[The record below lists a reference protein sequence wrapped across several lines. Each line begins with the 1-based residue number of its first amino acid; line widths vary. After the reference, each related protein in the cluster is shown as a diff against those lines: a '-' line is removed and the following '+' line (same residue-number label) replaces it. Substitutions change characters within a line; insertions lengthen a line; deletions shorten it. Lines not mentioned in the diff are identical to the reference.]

1 MTGAVKSRPACAR
14 PPDTDTMDGPTHPD
28 DRMIRIYGQ
37 LAPVYDVM
45 HRRWLRF
52 AGGEAQAALEAAVR
66 IAISPRATL
75 LDAGCGTGRFAR
87 AMLSEGMSPGK
98 MTLLDPSKS
107 MLEACKDIPVR
118 RMLGRLEALP
128 FADATFDIVTCAWV
142 LETCPATERALDELC
157 RVVRP
162 GGVLC
167 LAFCADKPNSGLLGS
182 LVRRLLT
189 FRGTGRFLQTANVIS
204 MLRCSMSCD
213 VRIVPVAGPAA
224 MIVARRAVKD
234 DATRCP
240 HTSSGTTECVTV
252 DSLRQPQ

>member
-1 MTGAVKSRPACAR
+1 
-14 PPDTDTMDGPTHPD
+14 
-28 DRMIRIYGQ
+28 MIRIYGQ
-37 LAPVYDVM
+37 LAPVYDVL

-87 AMLSEGMSPGK
+87 AMLSEGMSPDK
-98 MTLLDPSKS
+98 LTLLDPSEA
-107 MLEACKDIPVR
+107 MLQACKDIPVR
-118 RMLGRLEALP
+118 RMIGRLEALP
-128 FADATFDIVTCAWV
+128 FADATFDIVTCAWA
-142 LETCPATERALDELC
+142 LETCPAPNRSLDELC

-162 GGVLC
+162 GGMLC

-182 LVRRLLT
+182 LARRLLT

-204 MLRCSMSCD
+204 MLQSSVSCD

-234 DATRCP
+234 DATWRLRA
-240 HTSSGTTECVTV
+240 SSGTTACATI
-252 DSLRQPQ
+252 DSIGEPQ

>member
-1 MTGAVKSRPACAR
+1 
-14 PPDTDTMDGPTHPD
+14 
-28 DRMIRIYGQ
+28 MIRIYGQ
-37 LAPVYDVM
+37 LAPVYDVL
-45 HRRWLRF
+45 HRRWLRL

-66 IAISPRATL
+66 MAISPRATL

-87 AMLSEGMSPGK
+87 AMLSEGMSPDK
-98 MTLLDPSKS
+98 LTLLDPSES

-128 FADATFDIVTCAWV
+128 IADATFDIVTCAWA
-142 LETCPATERALDELC
+142 LETCSAPNRALDELC

-167 LAFCADKPNSGLLGS
+167 LAFCADKPNSGPLGS
-182 LVRRLLT
+182 LARGLLK

-204 MLRCSMSCD
+204 MLHSSMSCD
-213 VRIVPVAGPAA
+213 LRIVPVAGPAA

-240 HTSSGTTECVTV
+240 HPSSGTTECATV
-252 DSLRQPQ
+252 DSFGKPH